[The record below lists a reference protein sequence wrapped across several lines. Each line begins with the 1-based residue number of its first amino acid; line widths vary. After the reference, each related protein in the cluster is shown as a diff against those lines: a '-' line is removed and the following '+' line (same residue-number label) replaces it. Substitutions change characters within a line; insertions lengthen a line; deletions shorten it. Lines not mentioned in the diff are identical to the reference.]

1 MSARARDKLA
11 VALEYEPESRNAPH
25 VTAKG
30 RGAIADK
37 IIETAEAHGIVIEDN
52 PHLAEALS
60 QVEINDQIP
69 IELYEAVAEV
79 IGFVFRMRKKAAWR
93 AN

>member
-1 MSARARDKLA
+1 MSRTDERKLA
-11 VALEYEPESRNAPH
+11 VALEYERESRSAPR

-30 RGAIADK
+30 RGAVAEK
-37 IIETAEAHGIVIEDN
+37 IIETAKTHGIVIEDN

-60 QVEINDQIP
+60 AVEIDDQIP

-79 IGFVFRMRKKAAWR
+79 IGFVLGAATAGR
-93 AN
+93 R

>member
-1 MSARARDKLA
+1 MSQTDRSKLA
-11 VALEYEPESRNAPH
+11 VALDYDPESCSAPR

-30 RGAIADK
+30 RGAVAER

-60 QVEINDQIP
+60 AVEIDDQIP

-79 IGFVFRMRKKAAWR
+79 IGFVLGATSAGRR
-93 AN
+93 

>member
-1 MSARARDKLA
+1 MSRNDKSKLA
-11 VALEYEPESRNAPH
+11 VALEYEPESRSAPR

-30 RGAIADK
+30 RGAVAQK

-60 QVEINDQIP
+60 SVEIDDQVP
-69 IELYEAVAEV
+69 IELYEAVA
-79 IGFVFRMRKKAAWR
+79 
-93 AN
+93 

>member
-1 MSARARDKLA
+1 MSREGKSRLA
-11 VALEYEPESRNAPH
+11 VALEYEPESRSAPR

-30 RGAIADK
+30 RGSVAQK
-37 IIETAEAHGIVIEDN
+37 IIETAKAHDIVIEDN

-60 QVEINDQIP
+60 AVEVDDQIP

-79 IGFVFRMRKKAAWR
+79 IGFVLR
-93 AN
+93 ASSARS

>member
-1 MSARARDKLA
+1 MSQTDRSKLA
-11 VALEYEPESRNAPH
+11 VALAYEPESRNAPR

-30 RGAIADK
+30 RGAVAER
-37 IIETAEAHGIVIEDN
+37 IIEMAEAPGIVIEDN

-60 QVEINDQIP
+60 AVEIDDQIP

-79 IGFVFRMRKKAAWR
+79 IGFVLGATSAGRR
-93 AN
+93 